1 MSIDLR
7 RLYLERQ
14 RQLASQLGI
23 ARQVITHPGDKGA
36 VSESEWLALLRSF
49 LPERYRAAKATVIDS
64 AGSTSDSIDIVVYD
78 RQYSP
83 MVFEQAG
90 FLYVAAE
97 AVYAVLEVKQSLNA
111 GHIDY
116 AAKKAASVRRLKRT
130 SAPVVDIRG
139 ATPRKEPIKILA
151 GLLTTDIE
159 WSDNTVEAQL
169 RKHLEPLDVDHEL
182 DLLCAADSFAFD
194 AFRDSTGLQLGAST
208 RSTGLVFFLFGVLQ
222 RLQKLG
228 TVAPIDFGAY
238 RDAM

>member
-7 RLYLERQ
+7 QLYFGRQ
-14 RQLASQLGI
+14 RQLASQLGM
-23 ARQVITHPGDKGA
+23 ARQVIAHPGDKGA
-36 VSESEWLALLRSF
+36 VSENEWLELLRSF

-64 AGSTSDSIDIVVYD
+64 TGSTSDSIDIVVYD

-97 AVYAVLEVKQSLNA
+97 AVYAVFEVKQSLNA
-111 GHIDY
+111 EHVDY
-116 AAKKAASVRRLKRT
+116 AAKKAASVRRLMRT

-139 ATPRKEPIKILA
+139 ETPRKEPIKILA

-159 WSDNTVEAQL
+159 WSDSTVEAQL
-169 RKHLEPLDVDHEL
+169 RKHLEPLDSAHEL

-194 AFRDSTGLQLGAST
+194 AFRDSAGLQLAASA
-208 RSTGLVFFLFGVLQ
+208 RNAGLVFFLFGVLQ
-222 RLQKLG
+222 RLQRLG

-238 RDAM
+238 RGAM

>member
-7 RLYLERQ
+7 QLYFERQ
-14 RQLASQLGI
+14 RQLASQLGM

-36 VSESEWLALLRSF
+36 VSENEWLELLHSF

-64 AGSTSDSIDIVVYD
+64 TGSTSDSIDIVVYD

-97 AVYAVLEVKQSLNA
+97 AVYAVFEVKQSLNA
-111 GHIDY
+111 EHVDY
-116 AAKKAASVRRLKRT
+116 AAKKAASVRRLMRT

-139 ATPRKEPIKILA
+139 ETPRKEPIKILA

-159 WSDNTVEAQL
+159 WSENTIEAQL
-169 RKHLEPLDVDHEL
+169 RKHLEPLDAAHEL
-182 DLLCAADSFAFD
+182 DLLCAADTFAFD
-194 AFRDSTGLQLGAST
+194 AFRDSAGLQLAAST
-208 RSTGLVFFLFGVLQ
+208 RNAGLVFFLFGVLQ
-222 RLQKLG
+222 RLQRLG

-238 RDAM
+238 RGAM